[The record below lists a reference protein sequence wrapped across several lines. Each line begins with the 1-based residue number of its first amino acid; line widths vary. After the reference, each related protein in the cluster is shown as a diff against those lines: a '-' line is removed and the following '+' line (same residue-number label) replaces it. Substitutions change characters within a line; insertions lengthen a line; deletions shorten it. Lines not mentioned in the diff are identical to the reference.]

1 MRNTISYINEQLY
14 NTLVASK
21 EILGGCSQE
30 ISNCLDNAINKL
42 NAPIQLAIIGKIS
55 SSKSTLVNAILGASD
70 IVATGKAELT
80 YNVNWLKY
88 GSLDDDIKIVFKDG
102 TYDIKPRKE
111 WTRLANRLS
120 DEEAIENEELK
131 QYIDKIKYIE
141 EKWVNNV

>member
-30 ISNCLDNAINKL
+30 ISNCLDTAINKL

-55 SSKSTLVNAILGASD
+55 SSKSTLVNAILGASN

-88 GSLDDDIKIVFKDG
+88 GSLDDDIKIVFKDL

-131 QYIDKIKYIE
+131 QYIDKIK
-141 EKWVNNV
+141 